1 MVLLL
6 FDGNDVGTAHPEC
19 IVTHVRNFLFFSN
32 HSCRTCLSIILLPSP
47 FGEGSGV
54 RLLLVSLLVVSL
66 NYLVFFL
73 HPDSGCRNSSR

>member
-47 FGEGSGV
+47 FGEGIGGEA
-54 RLLLVSLLVVSL
+54 VSFTARQTSL
-66 NYLVFFL
+66 PLSPV
-73 HPDSGCRNSSR
+73 